1 MPDPD
6 YEITGGGGEWQVSK
20 KFFSAPRALVSSKN
34 KGGGARAPRAPSLD
48 PPMNKTQGWTLS
60 AAELLIPSLDHLA
73 SLNILGGTA
82 RRVRWT
88 IRKVMGVGVGEVQNK
103 YSCKGEIS

>member
-34 KGGGARAPRAPSLD
+34 KGGARAPRAPSLD

-73 SLNILGGTA
+73 SLNKLGGTA

-88 IRKVMGVGVGEVQNK
+88 IRKVMGVEVGEVQNK

>member
-1 MPDPD
+1 MAGLQK
-6 YEITGGGGEWQVSK
+6 I
-20 KFFSAPRALVSSKN
+20 FSAPRALVPSKN
-34 KGGGARAPRAPSLD
+34 KGGLGPPRAPPLD

-60 AAELLIPSLDHLA
+60 AAELLIPSLDHLT

>member
-34 KGGGARAPRAPSLD
+34 KGGGTRAPRAPSLD

-73 SLNILGGTA
+73 SLNKLGGTA

-88 IRKVMGVGVGEVQNK
+88 LEKLWGWR
-103 YSCKGEIS
+103 

>member
-73 SLNILGGTA
+73 SLNKLGGTA
-82 RRVRWT
+82 RRVR
-88 IRKVMGVGVGEVQNK
+88 
-103 YSCKGEIS
+103 